1 MAGRLKTV
9 AQYLLSLGLMAGFL
23 YWAFRDVDAAALGAS
38 LRSASLFWAG
48 VLVLTTLCTLA
59 IRAWRWT
66 VLMRSFAPQ
75 VTVRDATLALAI
87 CYAANV
93 VVPRSGEALRAVS
106 LKWTRGVTLS
116 TALATVLVERILD
129 IVFLLIFLGAS
140 FLLVRERIEATFPW
154 MATLSLLAFAICL
167 ALLAALAAISFYQ
180 DRAVALIVRLLGR
193 VWPGAATRA
202 GDLLGTFLEGLHALR
217 SPAAYLEIAIGSVI
231 LNIGYILI
239 IYEGFLA
246 FDFDGVY
253 ALGLDAALVLM
264 TMSSF
269 GVIFPTP
276 GAAGSYH
283 AFFGKALVH
292 LYAVPQSA
300 ALACATAVHG
310 IATVTYLAV
319 GGPALLSQRRRR
331 LASPTPAAGQ
341 ELQPTS

>member
-1 MAGRLKTV
+1 MAGRLKTA
-9 AQYLLSLGLMAGFL
+9 AQYLLSLVLMGGFL
-23 YWAFRDVDAAALGAS
+23 YWAFRNVDAAALGES
-38 LRSASLFWAG
+38 LRSTSLFWAG
-48 VLVLTTLCTLA
+48 ALVVTALCTLV

-66 VLMRSFAPQ
+66 VLMRSFPPQ
-75 VTVRDATLALAI
+75 VTIRDASLALAI

-93 VVPRSGEALRAVS
+93 VIPRSGEALRAVS

-116 TALATVLVERILD
+116 TALATVLLERILD

-140 FLLVRERIEATFPW
+140 FLLVRERIEAAFPW
-154 MATLSLLAFAICL
+154 MATLSVLAFAICL
-167 ALLAALAAISFYQ
+167 ALLAALAAVSLYQ

-202 GDLLGTFLEGLHALR
+202 GALLGTFLEGLHALR
-217 SPAAYLEIAIGSVI
+217 SPAAYLEIAVGSVL
-231 LNIGYILI
+231 LNIGYVLI

-264 TMSSF
+264 ALSSF

-283 AFFGKALVH
+283 LFFSKSLVA

-300 ALACATAVHG
+300 ALACATAVHA
-310 IATVTYLAV
+310 IATVTYLTL
-319 GGPALLSQRRRR
+319 GGPALLWQRRRR
-331 LASPTPAAGQ
+331 RVEPTTAVDQ
-341 ELQPTS
+341 ESQPPP